1 MTDLV
6 PGYTNRPDVTRSG
19 GDPNAPTWRSPHL
32 VKWHDARERCG
43 ILYEGTRAVRDAR
56 ERFLPKMPREDFTE
70 YDIRLGLAE
79 VSNFFG
85 GAIRAAVG
93 LVFAKSPAL
102 TEAAPAA
109 LAKFMAD
116 IDGCGTAFHVWGR
129 EVVRLMLR
137 DTGCLAVVG
146 TPYRGQ
152 GPLSIAQKD
161 RLGLRPYAALYELSD
176 IMSISVV
183 RTTGGFKPVRVV
195 LRESRTTP
203 VGEFGSTARI
213 VYRDLALTPNGVQT
227 QVWVEQNNTF
237 TVLEGP
243 SVTPG
248 NALPI
253 VCYEATPAP
262 TRPPF
267 ASAPPLL
274 ELAELTVS
282 HYNVRSDRRWAM
294 KMACYPML
302 VRIGYTA
309 PEGSETE
316 MGPSRAMDIANPD
329 GKAMWLSP
337 DEHAMTPT
345 QVELEALA
353 REAAMFAAAFMA
365 GQSSVAETATAKAI
379 DADAQDATLASMAE
393 NFRDGTDRLFGML
406 AEADGISGVPEDG
419 KLVSIATTFRA
430 HKKDP
435 AILRVMLD
443 AVVAGHLSTEAFLSA
458 LMSGEL
464 PADFDPIE
472 EALDLMAQQA
482 VRDAAASDPS
492 NVDDV

>member
-1 MTDLV
+1 MTGPV

-19 GDPNAPTWRSPHL
+19 GDPNSPTWRSPHL
-32 VKWHDARERCG
+32 VKWHDARERCSL
-43 ILYEGTRAVRDAR
+43 LYEGTRAVRDAR

-70 YDIRLGLAE
+70 YNIRLELAE

-102 TEAAPAA
+102 TEAAPAP

-129 EVVRLMLR
+129 EVMRLMLR

-146 TPYRGQ
+146 TPYRGEQ
-152 GPLSIAQKD
+152 ALSIAQKEQ
-161 RLGLRPYAALYELSD
+161 LGLRPYVALYELSD
-176 IMSISVV
+176 VQSISVV
-183 RTTGGFKPVRVV
+183 RTTGGLKPVRVV
-195 LRESRTTP
+195 LRESRMAP
-203 VGEFGSTARI
+203 EGEFGSTARI
-213 VYRDLALTPNGVQT
+213 VYRDLALTPRGVQT
-227 QVWVEQNNTF
+227 QIWAEENGKATIIEQP
-237 TVLEGP
+237 V
-243 SVTPG
+243 VTPG
-248 NALPI
+248 TALPI
-253 VCYEATPAP
+253 VCYEATPVP

-267 ASAPPLL
+267 ASAPPML

-282 HYNVRSDRRWAM
+282 HLNVRSDRRWAM

-353 REAAMFAAAFMA
+353 REAAMYAAAFMA

-379 DADAQDATLASMAE
+379 DADAQDATLAAVAE
-393 NFRDGTDRLFGML
+393 SFRDATDRLFGML
-406 AEADGISGVPEDG
+406 AEADGISGLPADG

-435 AILRVMLD
+435 AMLRVMLD
-443 AVVAGHLSTEAFLSA
+443 AVVAGHLSTEAFLGA

-464 PADFDPIE
+464 PADFDPID
-472 EALDLMAQQA
+472 EALALMAQQA
-482 VRDAAASDPS
+482 VRDAANPDPS
-492 NVDDV
+492 DDPVV